1 MPDRYAL
8 SRQAK
13 PIVTGIG
20 EVLWDELPAGKA
32 LGGAPANFAYHARA
46 LGAEAFIVSRVG
58 QDAAGDEILRQLEA
72 KGMPTDYI
80 ARDPDHPTG
89 AVSISLDAGG
99 KPTYTIHKNAAWDHI
114 RLSPRTLELAR
125 RTDAVC
131 FGTLAQRSET
141 SRSAIHSFLK
151 ATAAGA
157 LRIFDVNLRQDF
169 YDREIIDSSLRLTT
183 ILKLNDEE
191 LPVLADLLAIEGDP
205 LTVIEAL
212 THRYRLRAA
221 ALTRGAGGS
230 LLYAGDRFYAHHGYA
245 VNVVDTVGAGDAFAA
260 ALALGFLQDLD
271 PDAINDRANRLAAFV
286 CSQAGAMPPVP
297 EDLLEGG
304 ETPIE
309 NAD

>member
-1 MPDRYAL
+1 MPDRDAL

-58 QDAAGDEILRQLEA
+58 QDAAGDEILSRLESI
-72 KGMPTDYI
+72 GLCTDYI

-89 AVSISLDAGG
+89 AVSVSLDAGG
-99 KPTYTIHKNAAWDHI
+99 KPTYAIRENAAWDHI
-114 RLSPRTLELAR
+114 GLSPRTLELAH
-125 RTDAVC
+125 RTEAVC
-131 FGTLAQRSET
+131 FGTLAQRSEP
-141 SRSAIHSFLK
+141 SRSTIRAFLK

-169 YDREIIDSSLRLTT
+169 YDREIIDFSLRLTT
-183 ILKLNDEE
+183 ILKLNNEE
-191 LPVLADLLAIEGDP
+191 LPVLADLLAIKGDP
-205 LTVIEAL
+205 LTVMEAL
-212 THRYRLRAA
+212 ARRYRLRAV
-221 ALTRGAGGS
+221 ALTKGARGS
-230 LLYAGDRFYAHHGYA
+230 VLYAGDRFFTHHGYA
-245 VNVVDTVGAGDAFAA
+245 VSVMDTVGAGDAFAA
-260 ALALGFLQDLD
+260 ALALGFLQGMD
-271 PDAINDRANRLAAFV
+271 PDAINDRANRLAAFI
-286 CSQAGAMPPVP
+286 CSQPSATPPIP